1 MKKYQPTRLI
11 AGVLLLAATT
21 FAQANTIQWEATN
34 SLVDTTNYS
43 GVGPYYWFANFNNPT
58 AVTGAATDASEARN
72 LPSWLHLETRHAYIG
87 KDDGGLNADSTIR
100 TGYSFVENG
109 AGTAGGGTVG
119 GQSNFNAL
127 TLPGGLSG
135 ISGQVLELQQGLNNT
150 TSQLAIRVLEGAPSA
165 LRIWV
170 VTDNGFGANFNIQNR
185 IRINLRN
192 SVGAPFYADSG
203 ASVEAEAL
211 PGGFRLI
218 QDGSAAYANNGIADA
233 WSFKLG
239 GVEPNDI
246 ITVRPTGGAGF
257 TNYAGFSGL
266 LIQAIPEPASA
277 FMLALAFA
285 GLTAFRWRRCS
296 LSHGSR
302 HHDSRLSGQRCAE

>member
-1 MKKYQPTRLI
+1 MKLI
-11 AGVLLLAATT
+11 HSTGVAAGVLLLATT
-21 FAQANTIQWEATN
+21 LAQANTVTWEAAN
-34 SLVDTTNYS
+34 SLVDTTNFS

-58 AVTGAATDASEARN
+58 AVTGATTDASEARN
-72 LPSWLHLETRHAYIG
+72 LPSWLHLETRHAFIG
-87 KDDGGLNADSTIR
+87 KDDSGLAADSTIR

-119 GQSNFNAL
+119 GQPNFNTL

-150 TSQLAIRVLEGAPSA
+150 TSQLSIRVDAGAPDA

-170 VTDNGFGANFNIQNR
+170 VTDNGAGANFNIQNR

-192 SVGAPFYADSG
+192 TDGAPNFADVGATI
-203 ASVEAEAL
+203 EAEAL
-211 PGGFRLI
+211 PEGLRLI
-218 QDGSAAYANNGIADA
+218 QAGSAAYANNGLADA

-239 GVEPNDI
+239 GVQANDV

-257 TNYAGFSGL
+257 TNYTGFAG
-266 LIQAIPEPASA
+266 LIIQPVPEPATA
-277 FMLALAFA
+277 TLIGLALV
-285 GLTAFRWRRCS
+285 GLSFITGPRR
-296 LSHGSR
+296 
-302 HHDSRLSGQRCAE
+302 

>member
-1 MKKYQPTRLI
+1 MKLI
-11 AGVLLLAATT
+11 HSTGVAASLLLLASATT
-21 FAQANTIQWEATN
+21 AQANTVSWEAAN

-58 AVTGAATDASEARN
+58 AVTGAATDASEARS
-72 LPSWLHLETRHAYIG
+72 LPSWLHLETRHAFIG
-87 KDDGGLNADSTIR
+87 KDDSGLNADSTIR

-119 GQSNFNAL
+119 GQSNFNTL
-127 TLPGGLSG
+127 TLPSGLSG

-150 TSQLAIRVLEGAPSA
+150 TSQLAIRVLDGAPDA

-170 VTDNGFGANFNIQNR
+170 VTDNGAGANFNIQNR

-192 SVGAPFYADSG
+192 TDGSPNYADVG
-203 ASVEAEAL
+203 GTVEAEAL
-211 PGGFRLI
+211 PEGLRLI
-218 QDGSAAYANNGIADA
+218 QAGSAAYANNGLADA

-239 GVEPNDI
+239 GVQANDI

-257 TNYAGFSGL
+257 TNYAGFAGL
-266 LIQAIPEPASA
+266 IIQPIPEPATA
-277 FMLALAFA
+277 TMLILASSSVALV
-285 GLTAFRWRRCS
+285 GRNRRKHC
-296 LSHGSR
+296 
-302 HHDSRLSGQRCAE
+302 

>member
-1 MKKYQPTRLI
+1 MKIIHSTSL
-11 AGVLLLAATT
+11 AASLLLLASATIT
-21 FAQANTIQWEATN
+21 QANTVTWEAAN

-72 LPSWLHLETRHAYIG
+72 LPSWLRLETRHAFIG
-87 KDDGGLNADSTIR
+87 KDDSGLAADSTIR

-119 GQSNFNAL
+119 GQPNFNTL

-135 ISGQVLELQQGLNNT
+135 VSGQVLELQQGLNNT
-150 TSQLAIRVLEGAPSA
+150 TSQLAIRVLEGAPDA

-170 VTDNGFGANFNIQNR
+170 VTDNGAGANFNIQNR

-192 SVGAPFYADSG
+192 TDGSPNYADVGAT
-203 ASVEAEAL
+203 VEAEAL
-211 PGGFRLI
+211 PEGLRLI
-218 QDGSAAYANNGIADA
+218 QAGSAAYANNGLADA

-239 GVEPNDI
+239 GVQTNDV
-246 ITVRPTGGAGF
+246 ITIRPTGGAGF
-257 TNYAGFSGL
+257 TNYAGFAGL
-266 LIQAIPEPASA
+266 IVEPVPEPEMAS
-277 FMLALAFA
+277 MISLVLV
-285 GLTAFRWRRCS
+285 GLSMIAPRRRRS
-296 LSHGSR
+296 
-302 HHDSRLSGQRCAE
+302 